1 MSWEA
6 DLLDYALSGEGDQ
19 PEGGPASEGQ
29 LDYLEYLV
37 LDGRVGLT
45 KQWEQ
50 HYYFVRDRLTF
61 TEASNLIQLIKGF
74 ELEPVYPKQKE
85 IGAAVER
92 RVNREL

>member
-37 LDGRVGLT
+37 LDGRVNLT
-45 KQWEQ
+45 KQWLQ
-50 HYYFVRDRLTF
+50 HYYCVRDSLTF
-61 TEASNLIQLIKGF
+61 NQANQLIELVKQF
-74 ELEPVYPKQKE
+74 ELDPVCPTMKE
-85 IGAAVER
+85 IGAMVER
-92 RVNREL
+92 RANRED